1 MEVGADAPGVPEFIV
16 IDGYES
22 AGVGNSRD
30 DDSGDESRIEE
41 EGGGGGAGDELVEL

>member
-1 MEVGADAPGVPEFIV
+1 MPEFIV
-16 IDGYES
+16 IDGYEG